1 MSRRQRTGHAT
12 TFVLTAGRLLG
23 LAATVVGVVAV
34 DRHDSVVGVVAVD
47 RHDSVVGTLG
57 TLRRD

>member
-1 MSRRQRTGHAT
+1 LSRRQRTGHAT

-34 DRHDSVVGVVAVD
+34 DRHDSVVG
-47 RHDSVVGTLG
+47 TLG